1 MDESGGKGTG
11 EGWLKRESQKPE
23 GSRRGLVG
31 RGDCE
36 RRELGKE

>member
-11 EGWLKRESQKPE
+11 EGWLKRESQTPE
-23 GSRRGLVG
+23 GSRRGLGG
-31 RGDCE
+31 REDCE